1 MATAFAVAYIRGVS
15 HLRLIVAIL
24 ALALALPAHAQ
35 LFSDSDARK
44 AILELRARLAELQ
57 QKDSDL
63 SARLDRL
70 ETAQRNQLELAN
82 QNETLRQEI
91 ARLRG
96 QIEALTNEVVTL
108 QKRNKDLYADLDARL
123 KKIEPSNVTVDGRP
137 VAVERPEQGAYEAA
151 LAQFRASD
159 FKGALASFQQF
170 VARYPQSPYVPV
182 AHYWI
187 GSSHYAL
194 KEYKSAIAA
203 QQILV
208 DRYSDS
214 TRAPDALL
222 SIAESQLQL
231 SDKRSANRT
240 LGRLI
245 KEYPESEAAKVAR
258 ERLPATR

>member
-1 MATAFAVAYIRGVS
+1 MHAKYFVAAALSVS
-15 HLRLIVAIL
+15 A
-24 ALALALPAHAQ
+24 ALPAYAQ

-44 AILELRARLAELQ
+44 AILELRARLGDQERALQ
-57 QKDSDL
+57 QKDVEL
-63 SARLDRL
+63 AARLERL

-82 QNETLRQEI
+82 QTETLRQEI

-96 QIEALTNEVVTL
+96 QIEALTNEVATL
-108 QKRNKDLYADLDARL
+108 QKRNRDLYGDLDARL
-123 KKIEPSNVTVDGRP
+123 KKMEPSSVSVEGRA
-137 VAVERPEQGAYEAA
+137 VAVERNEQAAYEAA

-159 FKGALASFQQF
+159 FKGALAAFQQF
-170 VARYPQSPYVPV
+170 VARYPQSAYTPV

-187 GSSHYAL
+187 GSAHYAM

-208 DRYSDS
+208 DRYQDS
-214 TRAPDALL
+214 TRAPDALV

-231 SDKRSANRT
+231 GDKRSANRT
-240 LGRLI
+240 LGRVI
-245 KEYPESEAAKVAR
+245 KEYPDSEAAKVAR